1 MDRSLFHVGAR
12 PEQLPQSPMLLLE
25 YIIYLYNTIRQET
38 LRLTSTCIRR
48 GNTHLCSS
56 AVKMIHVW
64 HLKSSIYLCNLL
76 CELHC
81 LNCLNDFSWTQ
92 APIKKCQA
100 RTSAENVTITQGPFF
115 HVARTGCRS
124 QSLASRPAE
133 SEDRITGHLQQAP
146 IKSRGER
153 GRGREE
159 YKRCCLPC
167 AAWQHKHIMETL
179 ADNGLSARM
188 ICYVDRD
195 FYNLSKH

>member
-12 PEQLPQSPMLLLE
+12 PEQLPQSPMPLLE

-100 RTSAENVTITQGPFF
+100 RTSAENVTITQGSG
-115 HVARTGCRS
+115 HNVARARAGYRS
-124 QSLASRPAE
+124 QSPASWPAASQDFLCSYVWRLLMFLRSNKMYKKLRFYSICWTVCFTRKFIIYYWGLE
-133 SEDRITGHLQQAP
+133 KYAYKNYVYDEM
-146 IKSRGER
+146 
-153 GRGREE
+153 E
-159 YKRCCLPC
+159 Y
-167 AAWQHKHIMETL
+167 
-179 ADNGLSARM
+179 
-188 ICYVDRD
+188 
-195 FYNLSKH
+195 